1 MKLDEIDHLA
11 IQVKDINKSL
21 NWYLKNF
28 KCKKIY
34 SDKTWAFIEFN
45 NIKLAL
51 IKKEQHPFHFAVIDN
66 KLNFKKDIK
75 KHRDNSIS
83 KYIDDPDKNKIELI
97 NWLQKKLNN

>member
-1 MKLDEIDHLA
+1 MNLDEIDHIA
-11 IQVKDINKSL
+11 IQVQDIETSL
-21 NWYLKNF
+21 NWYLENF

-51 IKKEQHPFHFAVIDN
+51 VTEEEHPSHFAIIDN
-66 KLNFKKDIK
+66 NIDTKKGTK

-83 KYIDDPDKNKIELI
+83 KYINDPDKNKIELI
-97 NWLQKKLNN
+97 KLNEGEKNE

>member
-1 MKLDEIDHLA
+1 MNLDKIDHIA
-11 IQVKDINKSL
+11 IQVNDIKKSL

-28 KCKKIY
+28 RCKKIY
-34 SDKTWAFIEFN
+34 SDNTWAFIEFN

-51 IKKEQHPFHFAVIDN
+51 VKKEEHPFHFAVVDDNIDME
-66 KLNFKKDIK
+66 KDIK

-97 NWLQKKLNN
+97 KFLEKNQNK